1 MEKKATT
8 TKEKRTTGKK
18 QSQKK
23 LPTAMPTLLQAIE
36 RVVELSRD
44 SKLSDDFFLQASV
57 EIGFLCDNFGIS
69 EVQAV
74 LFCVCMERGPRRVDY
89 DDLAHHLD
97 LSKIRILR
105 YASDIDALVHRRL
118 LRYRDAKEEDDFDV
132 PVPVIRSLKHNEVYE
147 QPKRTGLDCSEL
159 FDLLREWFDDLNNS
173 AISED
178 DLNGEIEALFKEN
191 KQVGF
196 ARQML
201 DIHVTRESRLLLTL
215 FCHLLVN
222 EDDNDVRFGQMEN
235 VFANHA
241 RFNRVR
247 GLLRSGEHELMQANL
262 IEHRC
267 EDGIA
272 DPNRYSMTEH
282 AKRTLLA
289 EMNVATPSEKVADVL
304 RAQDLTE
311 KPMYYTRQNEKQ
323 VTELSSFF
331 QDEQYR
337 QIRQRMQQ
345 RGFRNGFACLFYGG
359 PGTGKTETVYQ
370 LARQTGRDIMIVDVP
385 KIKSKWV
392 GDSEK
397 NIKALFDRYRE
408 LVSRAGD
415 EKPAP
420 ILLFNEAD
428 AIIGIRKEGAQSAVD
443 KMENSIQ
450 NIILQEMETLDGIM
464 IATTNLADNL
474 DTAFERRFLYKI
486 QFDKPDA
493 TVRAKIWQTMI
504 PELTE
509 TDSTAL
515 AESYELSGG
524 QIENVAR
531 KYAINCI
538 LHGDSANQLQVL
550 RDYCNNERLCTKRE
564 SRRVGF

>member
-1 MEKKATT
+1 MEKKTT
-8 TKEKRTTGKK
+8 TTSEKKTTSKK
-18 QSQKK
+18 TAAKK
-23 LPTAMPTLLQAIE
+23 MPVMPTLLQAIE
-36 RVVELSRD
+36 RVVEMSKDSCMSEKFMTEAAPEIQFLSE
-44 SKLSDDFFLQASV
+44 S
-57 EIGFLCDNFGIS
+57 FGIT

-74 LFCVCMERGPRRVDY
+74 LFCICMERGPRNVDY
-89 DDLAHHLD
+89 NDFACHLD
-97 LSKIRILR
+97 LSKIRVLS
-105 YASDIDALVHRRL
+105 YANDIDALVHRRL
-118 LRYRDAKEEDDFDV
+118 LRYRDVKDGDDFDV
-132 PVPVIRSLKHNEVYE
+132 PAVVIRYLKRNEVY
-147 QPKRTGLDCSEL
+147 QLPKRTELDCSEMFEVL
-159 FDLLREWFDDLNNS
+159 NNWFDDLNNS
-173 AISED
+173 AISPK
-178 DLNGEIEALFKEN
+178 DLCNEINELFKAN
-191 KQVGF
+191 KQVSF
-196 ARQML
+196 ARQILEMSFSG
-201 DIHVTRESRLLLTL
+201 ESRMLLTL

-222 EDDNDVRFGQMEN
+222 EDDNDVRFSQMED
-235 VFANHA
+235 VFSHQA
-241 RFNRVR
+241 RFNYVR
-247 GLLRSGEHELMQANL
+247 GLLRSGEHELMKANY

-267 EDGIA
+267 EDGVA
-272 DPNRYSMTEH
+272 DPNRYRMTEH

-289 EMNVATPSEKVADVL
+289 EMNVATPSEKVADML
-304 RAQDLTE
+304 RPQDLG
-311 KPMYYTRQNEKQ
+311 EKQ
-323 VTELSSFF
+323 MFYSAENQKQVDELSSFF
-331 QDEQYR
+331 SDEQYR
-337 QIRQRMQQ
+337 QIHERMQQ

-370 LARQTGRDIMIVDVP
+370 LARKTGRDIMIVDVP

-397 NIKALFDRYRE
+397 NIKALFDHYRE

-415 EKPAP
+415 EKPVP

-486 QFDKPDA
+486 KFDKPDA
-493 TVRAKIWQTMI
+493 AVRAKIWQTMI
-504 PELTE
+504 PELSE

-538 LHGDSANQLQVL
+538 LHGDSADQLHVL
-550 RDYCNNERLCTKRE
+550 RDYCNSERLCTKRE
-564 SRRVGF
+564 ARRVGF

>member
-1 MEKKATT
+1 MEKKTT
-8 TKEKRTTGKK
+8 TTSEKKTTSKK
-18 QSQKK
+18 TAAKK
-23 LPTAMPTLLQAIE
+23 MPVMPTLLQAIE
-36 RVVELSRD
+36 RVVEMSKDSCLSE
-44 SKLSDDFFLQASV
+44 KFMTEAAPEIQFLSES
-57 EIGFLCDNFGIS
+57 FGITD
-69 EVQAV
+69 VQAV
-74 LFCVCMERGPRRVDY
+74 LFCICMERGPRNVDY
-89 DDLAHHLD
+89 NDFACHLD
-97 LSKIRILR
+97 LSKIRVLS
-105 YASDIDALVHRRL
+105 YANDIDALVRRRL
-118 LRYRDAKEEDDFDV
+118 LRYRDVKDEDDFDV
-132 PVPVIRSLKHNEVYE
+132 PAVVIRYLKRNEVY
-147 QPKRTGLDCSEL
+147 QLPKRTELDCSEM
-159 FDLLREWFDDLNNS
+159 FEVLRDWFDDLNNS
-173 AISED
+173 AISPK
-178 DLNGEIEALFKEN
+178 DLCCEINELFKAN

-201 DIHVTRESRLLLTL
+201 EMSFSGESRMLLTL

-222 EDDNDVRFGQMEN
+222 EDDNDVRFSQMED
-235 VFANHA
+235 VFSHQA
-241 RFNRVR
+241 RFNYVR
-247 GLLRSGEHELMQANL
+247 GLLRSGEHELMKANY

-267 EDGIA
+267 EDGVA
-272 DPNRYSMTEH
+272 DPNRYRMTEH

-289 EMNVATPSEKVADVL
+289 EMNVATPSEKVADML
-304 RAQDLTE
+304 RPQDLG
-311 KPMYYTRQNEKQ
+311 EKQ
-323 VTELSSFF
+323 MFYSAENQKQVDELSSFF
-331 QDEQYR
+331 SDEQYR
-337 QIRQRMQQ
+337 QIHERMQQ

-370 LARQTGRDIMIVDVP
+370 LARKTGRDIMIVDVP

-415 EKPAP
+415 EKPVP

-486 QFDKPDA
+486 KFDKPDA
-493 TVRAKIWQTMI
+493 AVRAKIWQTMI

-531 KYAINCI
+531 KYAINSI
-538 LHGDSANQLQVL
+538 LHGDTENLLPVL
-550 RDYCNNERLCTKRE
+550 RNYCNSERLCTKRE
-564 SRRVGF
+564 ARRVGF